1 MNQLK
6 KMAQRG
12 LLDPE
17 REDPFALFVASTP
30 IRYCYYSEA
39 QTVLGQTFG
48 CAVLQDFEGLTPNLL
63 ARTVETVEGG
73 GLVILLVSTLS
84 SLKQLYTLTMDVHSR
99 LRTEAAGEA
108 TPRFNE
114 RLVLSLASCPTCLL
128 VDDELNVL
136 PTSSLARSIVPLDPE
151 SARAGELDAPAA
163 AARRELEALSASLA
177 DAQPAGALVSRC
189 RTLDQARAC
198 VTFLDAASEKTLRA
212 TVALTA
218 SRGRG
223 KSAALGLA
231 VAGCLALGYSNIFLT
246 APSPENLK
254 TLFEFAVRGLDALG
268 WSEHTDYDLVQSG
281 DPALMKAVVRVNCY
295 RSHRQTVQYVSP
307 GDAARGAAGPL
318 AQAELLVIDEAAA
331 IPLPLVRAML
341 GPYLVFLC
349 STVNGYEGTGRSLS
363 LKLIAQLREQAA
375 AAGGRAGGAGSSSS
389 SSSTIR
395 TFREVQLSEPIRY
408 SAGCPVES
416 WLHGCLCLD
425 TAGSLPAAPASL
437 PPPGECELFAVNRD
451 TLFSFHRASEAMLQ
465 RIVALLAASHYK
477 NTPNDLLLMAD
488 APAHRIFV
496 LLPPVDERRNALP
509 DVLAVCQVALEGAI
523 SAKSARAS
531 LARGEL
537 PQGDLLPW
545 TIAQQF
551 QDADFPRLSGARV
564 VRLATHPELGRAGY
578 GSRVLELLRRHYQ
591 GDLRDLDE
599 EEGDEEGEGQEAE
612 EDGLGEERAAR
623 RRAAEGDAPAEGGG
637 AAAAGAAAAA
647 ASELLSEQLRP
658 RAGLP
663 PLLVR
668 CGELRP
674 RPPRL
679 HYLGVSYGLTQALYN
694 FWSRAG
700 YLPLYLRQTASE
712 VTGEHTVVMVRPL
725 EHSGVLGGGGGSA
738 GGGGGGNGGG
748 SSPNNNPTWLAPFVD
763 DFRARFASL
772 LSGPFRTMPPA
783 LALSVLD
790 PRLTFSDAEAA
801 AAVERDASA
810 LVESGAGGNGGG
822 AGASLSS
829 SSSAHVARGDGLP
842 LSPHDLRR
850 LQAYASNLADYHLVA
865 DLLPNLAGAYL
876 RGRIPATLSY
886 GQAAILASMGLQRR
900 ELGEVAASLGLP
912 SNQVLALF
920 NKALRKLHG
929 HLRAAKEA
937 RVARALPLP
946 SAAAEGGG
954 GGAAARAAAV
964 AVDAAGGY
972 EMDAELEAAAAEERR
987 RHLDPELL
995 LAGGFAVR
1003 AAAGDDE
1010 LAEAL
1015 GGAAPAAGARLSLV
1029 RAPGACDGGGKRGRG
1044 AGGGSGSGEEED
1056 EDGDGGGARANGMYK
1071 KDKKKGGGKGEGGKS
1086 GGGGKKHHHH
1096 HQKKARA

>member
-1 MNQLK
+1 MKQLK

-30 IRYCYYSEA
+30 IRYCYYAEA
-39 QTVLGQTFG
+39 QGVLGQTFG
-48 CAVLQDFEGLTPNLL
+48 CAVLQDFEALTPNLL

-73 GLVILLVSTLS
+73 GMIILLVSTLK
-84 SLKQLYTLTMDVHSR
+84 SLKQLYTLTMDVHAR
-99 LRTEAAGEA
+99 LRTESAGDA

-136 PTSSLARSIVPLDPE
+136 PTSSLARSITPVDPE
-151 SARAGELDAPAA
+151 RARQGLLDGAAPA
-163 AARRELEALSASLA
+163 RKELADLASSLA
-177 DAQPAGALVSRC
+177 DTQPAGALVSKC
-189 RTLDQARAC
+189 RTLDQARGV

-231 VAGCLALGYSNIFLT
+231 VAGCLALGYANIFVT

-254 TLFEFAVRGLDALG
+254 TLFEFVVRGLDALG
-268 WSEHTDYDLVQSG
+268 WGEHTDYDLVQST
-281 DPALMKAVVRVNCY
+281 DPAMAKALVRVNCY

-307 GDAARGAAGPL
+307 ADAARGSGGAL

-331 IPLPLVRAML
+331 IPLPMVRAML

-363 LKLIAQLREQAA
+363 LKLISQLREQAA
-375 AAGGRAGGAGSSSS
+375 AGGGASGNANANGRGSSSTS
-389 SSSTIR
+389 SQIR

-408 SAGCPVES
+408 APGDPVEA
-416 WLHGCLCLD
+416 WLHGALCLD
-425 TAGSLPAAPASL
+425 AAGNL
-437 PPPGECELFAVNRD
+437 PPPPPALPPPAQCELYSINRD
-451 TLFSFHRASEAMLQ
+451 TLFSFHRASEALLQ
-465 RIVALLAASHYK
+465 RVVALLSASHYK

-488 APAHRIFV
+488 APAHRLFV
-496 LLPPVDERRNALP
+496 LLGPVDEARNALP

-523 SAKSARAS
+523 SARSARAS

-537 PQGDLLPW
+537 PQGDLVPW
-545 TIAQQF
+545 TVAQQF

-564 VRLATHPELGRAGY
+564 VRLATHPELARAGY
-578 GSRVLELLRRHYQ
+578 GSRTLELLRRHYQ
-591 GDLRDLDE
+591 GELRDLEEEEDE
-599 EEGDEEGEGQEAE
+599 EDEDEDDGGGEKDGLAEEG
-612 EDGLGEERAAR
+612 AAR
-623 RRAAEGDAPAEGGG
+623 RL
-637 AAAAGAAAAA
+637 AAAADQDPASAAPPSADSSLM
-647 ASELLSEQLRP
+647 SEELRP

-668 CGELRP
+668 CGEVKP
-674 RPPRL
+674 KPPRL
-679 HYLGVSYGLTQALYN
+679 HYLGVSYGLTQQLYN

-700 YLPLYLRQTASE
+700 YLPLYLRQTPSE

-725 EHSGVLGGGGGSA
+725 EHRGLVGGGGGGGS
-738 GGGGGGNGGG
+738 GNASS
-748 SSPNNNPTWLAPFVD
+748 SSPSWLAPFVD
-763 DFRARFASL
+763 DFRSRFSSL
-772 LSGPFRTMPPA
+772 LSGPFRTMSPA

-790 PRLTFSDAEAA
+790 PRLTFSDTEAA
-801 AAVERDASA
+801 AAVERDSSSGSGSGSS
-810 LVESGAGGNGGG
+810 SGACV
-822 AGASLSS
+822 S
-829 SSSAHVARGDGLP
+829 RGDGGP
-842 LSPHDLRR
+842 ITPHDLRR

-865 DLLPNLAGAYL
+865 DLLPSLAAAYL

-886 GQAAILASMGLQRR
+886 GQAAILASLGLQRR
-900 ELGEVAASLGLP
+900 ELGEVASALGLP

-937 RVARALPLP
+937 AVARDLPLP
-946 SAAAEGGG
+946 QAAAAAAAAGAG
-954 GGAAARAAAV
+954 GGAGNGGGLSASLPTL
-964 AVDAAGGY
+964 DAGGGY

-987 RHLDPELL
+987 RHLDPEAL
-995 LAGGFAVR
+995 LAGGYAVR
-1003 AAAGDDE
+1003 AAAGDEE

-1015 GGAAPAAGARLSLV
+1015 GGAAPAAGARLSLA
-1029 RAPGACDGGGKRGRG
+1029 RAPGAEKRKGGG
-1044 AGGGSGSGEEED
+1044 GGGSDD
-1056 EDGDGGGARANGMYK
+1056 EDDDGEATPKATLYKKGGKKHKGDGGGS
-1071 KDKKKGGGKGEGGKS
+1071 S
-1086 GGGGKKHHHH
+1086 GSGKKHHH
-1096 HQKKARA
+1096 KKGGSGGGKKGRA

>member
-1 MNQLK
+1 MKQLK

-39 QTVLGQTFG
+39 QNVLGQTFG
-48 CAVLQDFEGLTPNLL
+48 CAVLQDFEALTPNLL

-73 GLVILLVSTLS
+73 GMIILLVSTLS
-84 SLKQLYTLTMDVHSR
+84 SLKQLYTLAMDVHSR
-99 LRTEAAGEA
+99 LRTESAGDA

-136 PTSSLARSIVPLDPE
+136 PTSSLARTITPVDPE
-151 SARAGELDAPAA
+151 SARLGLLDTAA
-163 AARRELEALSASLA
+163 AAAKQELEALSASLS
-177 DAQPAGALVSRC
+177 DTQPAGALVSRC

-246 APSPENLK
+246 APSPENLR
-254 TLFEFAVRGLDALG
+254 TLFEFVVRGLDALG
-268 WSEHTDYDLVQSG
+268 WSEHTDYDLVQSS
-281 DPALMKAVVRVNCY
+281 DPALAKAVVRVNCY

-331 IPLPLVRAML
+331 IPLPMVRAML

-375 AAGGRAGGAGSSSS
+375 GAGGGGGRGGVGAAATGGGGGASGS

-408 SAGCPVES
+408 AAGDPVES

-425 TAGSLPAAPASL
+425 AAGNLPPAPASL
-437 PPPGECELFAVNRD
+437 PPPGECELYSVNRD
-451 TLFSFHRASEAMLQ
+451 TLFSFHRASESMLQ
-465 RIVALLAASHYK
+465 RVVALLAASHYK

-488 APAHRIFV
+488 APAHRLFV

-545 TIAQQF
+545 TVAQQF

-564 VRLATHPELGRAGY
+564 VRLATHPELARAGY

-591 GDLRDLDE
+591 GELRDLDE
-599 EEGDEEGEGQEAE
+599 DEEEEEEGRDGRGDDQQ
-612 EDGLGEERAAR
+612 DGLGEEQAAR
-623 RRAAEGDAPAEGGG
+623 RRAAAGDAAGGDG
-637 AAAAGAAAAA
+637 NGNDDGNPQ
-647 ASELLSEQLRP
+647 SSQLMTEELRP

-668 CGELRP
+668 CGELKP

-679 HYLGVSYGLTQALYN
+679 HYLGVSYGLTQQLYN

-725 EHSGVLGGGGGSA
+725 EHQGVVAAANGGGGV
-738 GGGGGGNGGG
+738 GGGNA
-748 SSPNNNPTWLAPFVD
+748 SSSTNWLAPFVD
-763 DFRARFASL
+763 DFRSRFASL

-801 AAVERDASA
+801 AAVEREAAAD
-810 LVESGAGGNGGG
+810 GAGG
-822 AGASLSS
+822 GASSSS
-829 SSSAHVARGDGLP
+829 SSSAHVARGDGAP

-876 RGRIPATLSY
+876 RGRVPATLSY

-946 SAAAEGGG
+946 AAGGG
-954 GGAAARAAAV
+954 VGIRAAGGSGGV

-987 RHLDPELL
+987 RHLDPEAL

-1015 GGAAPAAGARLSLV
+1015 GGAAPAVGARLSLA
-1029 RAPGACDGGGKRGRG
+1029 RAPGASDGPKRGRG
-1044 AGGGSGSGEEED
+1044 GGSDSED
-1056 EDGDGGGARANGMYK
+1056 EDGDGGAGRKCGMYK
-1071 KDKKKGGGKGEGGKS
+1071 KDKKKGSGVGGKS
-1086 GGGGKKHHHH
+1086 KSGGGSGGGKKHHHS
-1096 HQKKARA
+1096 KKARA